1 MTDLSFHPKML
12 ASALENAVIFS
23 TDKAGLSVNDTIR
36 ISFDEQGLRFMG
48 RGRYSCSCQS
58 LEPLNEV
65 DEYPTFELF
74 LGLDEAG
81 NAAKVL
87 RGMDGAG
94 RKDTTVDLAVLEGGM
109 VAVLAGPEAVV
120 TFENVE
126 HADELRSTEEFEG
139 VYEVIEKALAL
150 PPQETPPT
158 TPIVWTR
165 GVVRKLDKVKLGS
178 PAHESDRWAVHWLGG
193 ASWAV
198 TTEAEGT
205 MFTALLE
212 SARDGL
218 E

>member
-1 MTDLSFHPKML
+1 MTDLSFHPKVL

-81 NAAKVL
+81 DAAKAL

-94 RKDTTVDLAVLEGGM
+94 RKDTTVDLAVLGEGV

-120 TFENVE
+120 TFEDVE

-139 VYEVIEKALAL
+139 IYEVIDKALAL
-150 PPQETPPT
+150 PPHPSPT
-158 TPIVWTR
+158 SPVVFTR
-165 GVVRKLDKVKLGS
+165 GVLAKLGKVKLG
-178 PAHESDRWAVHWLGG
+178 PPLHDADRWEAYHLGG
-193 ASWAV
+193 ATWAIAMQ
-198 TTEAEGT
+198 AEGT
-205 MFTALLE
+205 HFTALME